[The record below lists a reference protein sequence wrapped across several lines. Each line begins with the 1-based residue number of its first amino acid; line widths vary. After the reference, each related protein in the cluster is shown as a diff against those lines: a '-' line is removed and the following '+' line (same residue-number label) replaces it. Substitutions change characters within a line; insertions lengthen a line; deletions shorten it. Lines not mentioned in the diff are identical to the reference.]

1 MISDKYLV
9 WIDLEMTGL
18 DLSKDHILEIA
29 TIITDND
36 LNIIAHGPDFV
47 IHQSDAILES
57 MNSWCKEHHG
67 KSGLIE
73 AVRASTTSLKEAEA
87 ATLDFIKTYCKA
99 STGLLAGNSVYQ
111 DRAFL
116 NQYMPTIIDF
126 LNYRIIDVSTVKELA
141 RRWYPGD
148 PLTEFKK
155 QETHRALTDIE
166 ESIKELAH
174 YRHNFFKQPIVQN
187 QP

>member
-9 WIDLEMTGL
+9 WVDLEMTGL
-18 DLSKDHILEIA
+18 DLTKDHILEIA
-29 TIITDND
+29 TLITDNE
-36 LNIIAHGPDFV
+36 LTLIAHGPDIV
-47 IHQSDAILES
+47 IHQPEAILEN

-67 KSGLIE
+67 KSGLTE
-73 AVRASTTSLKEAEA
+73 AVRASKTTLKEAEVQ
-87 ATLDFIKTYCKA
+87 TLAFIKEYCKE

-116 NQYMPTIIDF
+116 NQYMPSIVNF

-141 RRWYPGD
+141 RRWYPND
-148 PLTEFKK
+148 PLTDFKK

-174 YRHNFFKQPIVQN
+174 YKKYFFRP
-187 QP
+187 